1 MLENVFTS
9 STRHQCDHWPLSSLS
24 LQMYKQLICHL
35 SQCCSS
41 HGAEVNCSIWVSA
54 LWIQL
59 INLSLHTVAFFSP
72 TLFSSFSPAASWPI
86 QKVSH
91 IPSCLLSLSLS
102 LSQSLSLS
110 LTPMLLIE
118 DKAAQVVI
126 VSIRLH
132 SICTA
137 SSGNLCLCLC
147 VCTLEWTTHVHTCTL
162 TVFSGEHDSFMHT

>member
-1 MLENVFTS
+1 MENVFTS
-9 STRHQCDHWPLSSLS
+9 STRHQCDHWPVSSLS

-35 SQCCSS
+35 SQRCSS
-41 HGAEVNCSIWVSA
+41 HGAEVNCSVWVSA

-86 QKVSH
+86 QKVSR
-91 IPSCLLSLSLS
+91 IPSCLLSLSV
-102 LSQSLSLS
+102 SQSLSLS

-126 VSIRLH
+126 ISIRLH

-137 SSGNLCLCLC
+137 SSGNLRLC